1 MKSLLILKI
10 LLKKRMQFNKN
21 DKILVVAAHPDDEVL
36 GCGGNI
42 SSLAKK
48 GIKIRVVFLSEGVS
62 SRYDRD
68 VVNETI
74 NKEIKLRQ
82 SNAYKSL
89 KVLDIKKTNIFF
101 ENLFKK
107 FHLLKLFFVILPF
120 TSSKG
125 IFFSL
130 I

>member
-36 GCGGNI
+36 GCGGTI

-89 KVLDIKKTNIFF
+89 KVLDIKKTNI
-101 ENLFKK
+101 
-107 FHLLKLFFVILPF
+107 
-120 TSSKG
+120 
-125 IFFSL
+125 
-130 I
+130 